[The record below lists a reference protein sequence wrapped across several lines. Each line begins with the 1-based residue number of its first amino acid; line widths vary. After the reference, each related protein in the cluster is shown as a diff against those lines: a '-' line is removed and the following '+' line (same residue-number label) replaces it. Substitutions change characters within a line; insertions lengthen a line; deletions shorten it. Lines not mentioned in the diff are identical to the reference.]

1 MLVWR
6 NHPETRRFFF
16 NPDLIDMETHRK
28 WFSTSL
34 VSPTRHMLVAEDD
47 RGESIGIVRFDVIG
61 ERAEVDIYL
70 VPKHRGTGL
79 GVPMLTAA
87 IEWLKE
93 NTEVKRLSAD
103 VVPANQSSL
112 RMFAAVGFGIVSQ
125 RLILELA

>member
-1 MLVWR
+1 
-6 NHPETRRFFF
+6 
-16 NPDLIDMETHRK
+16 
-28 WFSTSL
+28 
-34 VSPTRHMLVAEDD
+34 MLVAEDD